1 MQACVENCET
11 GQREVLKMQQK
22 NAEVAR
28 LTYTK
33 NILKCEQIHGA
44 PSLESYE
51 AGELEPVQLAHC
63 IMHNTDKV
71 DRRFFGYYSSKR
83 QALVEKYAYP

>member
-33 NILKCEQIHGA
+33 NILKCE
-44 PSLESYE
+44 
-51 AGELEPVQLAHC
+51 
-63 IMHNTDKV
+63 
-71 DRRFFGYYSSKR
+71 
-83 QALVEKYAYP
+83 